1 MNIADLLAPDDVSCG
16 LRTTGRKRLLTE
28 LSAIAAA
35 RLGIEPN
42 IVFETVW
49 EREMLGSTA
58 VGRGVAIPHGRLPQ
72 ATRIHGV
79 FATLQTPVDFKA
91 VDDVP
96 VDLVFLLVTPSAAG
110 ADHLKALALV
120 SRLLR
125 QAGLCERLRAAEN
138 ADVVYSLLT
147 EPPAGF
153 RAA

>member
-1 MNIADLLAPDDVSCG
+1 MNIADLLAPCDVFCG
-16 LRTTGRKRLLTE
+16 LRTTGRKRLLSD
-28 LSAIAAA
+28 LSAIAAK
-35 RLGIEPN
+35 GFGVEQGP
-42 IVFETVW
+42 VFEAVW

-72 ATRIHGV
+72 ATRIRGL

-96 VDLVFLLVTPSAAG
+96 VDLVFLLVTPSGAG

-138 ADVVYSLLT
+138 ADVIYALLT

>member
-1 MNIADLLAPDDVSCG
+1 MNIADLLAPADVCCG
-16 LRTTGRKRLLTE
+16 LKTTGRKRLLSE
-28 LSAIAAA
+28 LSAIAA
-35 RLGIEPN
+35 RGIDVEQGL
-42 IVFETVW
+42 VFEAVW

-58 VGRGVAIPHGRLPQ
+58 VGRGVAIPHGRLVQ
-72 ATRIHGV
+72 ATRIRGV
-79 FATLQTPVDFKA
+79 FATLHTPVDFKA

-96 VDLVFLLVTPSAAG
+96 VDLVFLLVTPSGAG

-138 ADVVYSLLT
+138 ADVIYSLLT